1 MWRNAKIN
9 DAFRGETYTFLDK
22 KHRGFLPD
30 HFRQTTSELWQ
41 VTSRPMPWN
50 HWLGVTIVKASPYKS
65 HCLSGGILKK
75 NAVKHH
81 SLQEGQADSI
91 LSRRSLLCWKLTW
104 ERKAPPFLL
113 TPRGSGLTGS
123 GLVHLLSASQ
133 NNLEAIVR
141 SKLIVWMQIGTGM
154 A

>member
-1 MWRNAKIN
+1 MLLGEKLTLFWIKSTGDFFLIISGRPHLSSDKSLADRCREITDSAWLSSKPHHIKVT
-9 DAFRGETYTFLDK
+9 AFRVAFK
-22 KHRGFLPD
+22 
-30 HFRQTTSELWQ
+30 
-41 VTSRPMPWN
+41 
-50 HWLGVTIVKASPYKS
+50 
-65 HCLSGGILKK
+65 KK

-91 LSRRSLLCWKLTW
+91 LSRRSLFCWKLTW